1 MVRRL
6 SRLFLSLVLLCATC
20 SRLQAETLWI
30 LHNALSISKKAAPL
44 TLEQSA
50 AWAMLFD
57 KHQQL
62 EATQEILFD
71 AVHVHFD
78 KKCLTPTTIERT
90 LALFPGID
98 ALYDHCA
105 WTYHRSG
112 ENDERALQ
120 LIRKIKHHSPFSL
133 DTYAMIL
140 LRQGLPADALQTI
153 LPLLESLHPNP
164 ESLTFVPAESFNSII
179 ALDHA
184 GTLFY
189 RNNYL
194 PETVVAWSTA
204 DRIARHLFERHA
216 GYEEI
221 LLTRDFDY
229 QQLRKKLAAA
239 KIKLRQLKAASA
251 P

>member
-6 SRLFLSLVLLCATC
+6 NRFFLSLVLLCATC

-62 EATQEILFD
+62 EAVLEIVLN
-71 AVHVHFD
+71 AMHAHFG
-78 KKCLTPTTIERT
+78 KKCLAPTAIERT

-98 ALYDHCA
+98 PFYNQCA
-105 WTYHRSG
+105 WAYHLSG

-120 LIRKIKHHSPFSL
+120 LIRKIKHHSPYSL

-164 ESLTFVPAESFNSII
+164 QSLASPAESITSII

-204 DRIARHLFERHA
+204 DRIARHLLKRHA

-221 LLTRDFDY
+221 LLTQNLDY
-229 QQLRKKLAAA
+229 QQLKKKLAAA